1 MISETSEAFSTS
13 NQFIKYRFTVTENS
27 YSVENNSSN
36 VTVTVNF
43 YRTNTGYT
51 TYGTGTVYCF
61 IYNTTYSQYVGL
73 DDKITYDG
81 IDLFT
86 RTVDIPHN
94 DDGTRNLNVAA
105 YISHERVTSE
115 SHDFYVD
122 LTTIPRASELTCP
135 TTWNLG
141 DELSFTIDRKSSS
154 FRDTLSYSCSYTEDG
169 VQKEYSGDILT
180 KSSATSA
187 KFTPPLDWARHSP
200 NVIRGMA
207 SFTLSTYNGSGT
219 KIGSTTKNSWFTI
232 PKTVIPSCSISITD
246 ISSISVPGG
255 KKSCLEYF
263 GKYVSGVSTIHA
275 EITADGAYGSTIKS
289 YSGSYQGGL
298 FSTQSFDIS
307 TSGLSGNC
315 LINAAVRDSRSRTN
329 SASASASIAA
339 YSPPKVT
346 ALSVRRCK
354 SKTDSTEDEQGN
366 YTQVTYGY
374 EITDITGTNPDNKNA
389 KSIVLKYKRTAAPES
404 EWATENL
411 EASTYSGTGSIIL
424 ETSADNSYVFLFTV
438 SDSISSSSKSTSV
451 STGYCI
457 YHVPATGKGI
467 TFGGIAEGDGFN
479 VKMPAT
485 FSSTINASGNFVGQ
499 YVTGTW
505 LQTTQA
511 TDLGRKPPKVA
522 VLDESGW
529 IYSRA
534 LSSLILEAVY
544 PVGSIYISANNT
556 SPQTLFG
563 GTWEAIEGKFLL
575 GQSSA
580 HKAGSTGG
588 EENHTLTAGEMP
600 KHTHLM
606 YSGNSGGPEQWEP
619 DGGSYLVDSVTQDK
633 TTWWALLGMD
643 YAGGGAAHNNMPPYL
658 AVYMWKRTA

>member
-1 MISETSEAFSTS
+1 MISETSEAFGTS
-13 NQFIKYRFTVTENS
+13 NQFIKYRITVTENS

-36 VTVTVNF
+36 VTVSINF

-51 TYGTGTVYCF
+51 TYGNGTVYCF
-61 IYNTTYSQYVGL
+61 IYNDTYSQTVTSS
-73 DDKITYDG
+73 DAITNSG

-86 RTVDIPHN
+86 ETLDIPHN
-94 DDGTRNLNVAA
+94 EDGTRNLNVAA
-105 YISHERVTSE
+105 YISHERFTSD

-122 LTTIPRASELTCP
+122 LTTIPRVSEMTYP
-135 TTWNLG
+135 ITWTLG
-141 DELSFTIDRKSSS
+141 DELSFTIDRKLSS
-154 FRDTLSYSCSYTEDG
+154 FRDTLSYHCTYTENG
-169 VQKEYSGDILT
+169 VPKAYSGDILT

-187 KFTPPLDWARHSP
+187 KFTPPFDWAKHSP
-200 NVIRGMA
+200 NMIRGMA
-207 SFTLSTYNGSGT
+207 SFTLSTYDSSGT
-219 KIGSTTKNSWFTI
+219 LIGSTVKNSWFTI
-232 PKTVIPSCSISITD
+232 PDTVIPDCSISLSDT
-246 ISSISVPGG
+246 SSIWVSGS

-263 GKYVSGVSTIHA
+263 GKYVSGVSAIHA
-275 EITADGAYGSTIKS
+275 EITASGAYGSTIKS
-289 YSGSYQGGL
+289 YSGSYPGGSFL
-298 FSTQSFDIS
+298 TQSFNIS
-307 TSGLSGNC
+307 TSGLSGVC
-315 LINAAVRDSRSRTN
+315 QIDATVRDSRNRKN

-374 EITDITGTNPDNKNA
+374 EIVNVAGTNKNA
-389 KSIVLKYKRTAAPES
+389 KSIVLKYKTTSGSES
-404 EWATENL
+404 EWITQNL
-411 EASTYSGTGSIIL
+411 TASAYSGTGSIIL
-424 ETSADNSYVFLFTV
+424 ETSSDNSYVFSFTV

-457 YHVPATGKGI
+457 YHVPASGKGI

-505 LQTTQA
+505 LQTVSA

-522 VLDESGW
+522 VIDESGW

-534 LSSLILEAVY
+534 LSALILEAVY
-544 PVGSIYISANNT
+544 PVGSIYISVNST

-563 GTWEAIEGKFLL
+563 GTWEAIQGKFLL

-580 HKAGSTGG
+580 HTAGSTGG
-588 EENHTLTAGEMP
+588 EETHTLTMGEMP
-600 KHTHLM
+600 EHTHPM
-606 YSGNSGGPEQWEP
+606 YSGNAGGDSEWTP
-619 DGGSYLVDSVTQDK
+619 DEGAYLVDSVTQTK
-633 TTWWALLGMD
+633 TTWWARLGMS
-643 YAGGGAAHNNMPPYL
+643 YAGGGNAHNNMPPYL
-658 AVYMWKRTA
+658 AVYMWKRTG

>member
-1 MISETSEAFSTS
+1 MISETSEAFGTS
-13 NQFIKYRFTVTENS
+13 NQFIKYTITVTENS

-36 VTVTVNF
+36 VTVSINF

-51 TYGTGTVYCF
+51 TYGNGTVYCF
-61 IYNTTYSQYVGL
+61 IYNDTYSQTVTPS
-73 DDKITYDG
+73 DAITNSG

-86 RTVDIPHN
+86 KTLDIPHN
-94 DDGTRNLNVAA
+94 EDGTRNLNVAA
-105 YISHERVTSE
+105 YISHERFTSD

-122 LTTIPRASELTCP
+122 LTTIPRVSEMTYP
-135 TTWNLG
+135 ITWTLG

-154 FRDTLSYSCSYTEDG
+154 FRNTLSYHCTYTENG
-169 VQKEYSGDILT
+169 VPKAYSGDILT

-187 KFTPPLDWARHSP
+187 KFTPPFDWAKQSP

-207 SFTLSTYNGSGT
+207 SFTLSTYNSSGT
-219 KIGSTTKNSWFTI
+219 LIGSTVKNSWFTI
-232 PKTVIPSCSISITD
+232 PDTVIPDCSISLSDT
-246 ISSISVPGG
+246 SSIWVSGS

-263 GKYVSGVSTIHA
+263 GKYVSGVSAIHV
-275 EITADGAYGSTIKS
+275 EITASGAYGSTIKS
-289 YSGSYQGGL
+289 YSGSYPGGS
-298 FSTQSFDIS
+298 FSTRSFNIS
-307 TSGLSGNC
+307 TSGLSGAFQ
-315 LINAAVRDSRSRTN
+315 IDATVRDSRNRKN
-329 SASASASIAA
+329 SASASASIAE

-374 EITDITGTNPDNKNA
+374 EIVNVAGTNKNA
-389 KSIVLKYKRTAAPES
+389 KSIVLKYKTTSGSES
-404 EWATENL
+404 EWITQNL
-411 EASTYSGTGSIIL
+411 TASAYSGTGSIIL
-424 ETSADNSYVFLFTV
+424 ETSSDNSYVFSFTV

-457 YHVPATGKGI
+457 YHVPASGKGI

-505 LQTTQA
+505 LQTVSV

-522 VLDESGW
+522 VIDESGW

-534 LSSLILEAVY
+534 LSALILEAVY
-544 PVGSIYISANNT
+544 PVGSIYISVNST

-563 GTWEAIEGKFLL
+563 GTWKAIKGKFLL

-580 HKAGSTGG
+580 HTAGSTGG
-588 EENHTLTAGEMP
+588 EETHTLTMGEMP
-600 KHTHLM
+600 EHTHPM
-606 YSGNSGGPEQWEP
+606 YSGNAGGDGEWTP
-619 DGGSYLVDSVTQDK
+619 DEGSYLVDSVTQTK
-633 TTWWALLGMD
+633 TTWWARLGMS
-643 YAGGGAAHNNMPPYL
+643 YAGGGNAHNNMPPYL
-658 AVYMWKRTA
+658 AVYMWKRTG

>member
-1 MISETSEAFSTS
+1 MISETSEAFGTS
-13 NQFIKYRFTVTENS
+13 NQFIKYRITVTENS

-36 VTVTVNF
+36 VTVSINF

-51 TYGTGTVYCF
+51 TYGNGTVYCF
-61 IYNTTYSQYVGL
+61 IYNDTYSQTVTSS
-73 DDKITYDG
+73 DAITDSG

-86 RTVDIPHN
+86 KTLDIPHN
-94 DDGTRNLNVAA
+94 EDGTRNLNVAA
-105 YISHERVTSE
+105 YISHERFTSD

-122 LTTIPRASELTCP
+122 LTTIPRVSEMTYP
-135 TTWNLG
+135 ITWTLG
-141 DELSFTIDRKSSS
+141 DELSFTIDRKLSS
-154 FRDTLSYSCSYTEDG
+154 FRDTLSYHCTYTENG
-169 VQKEYSGDILT
+169 IPKAYSGDILT

-187 KFTPPLDWARHSP
+187 KFTPPFDWAKHSP

-207 SFTLSTYNGSGT
+207 SFTLSTYDSSGT
-219 KIGSTTKNSWFTI
+219 LIGSTVKNSWFTI
-232 PKTVIPSCSISITD
+232 PDTVIPDCSISLSDT
-246 ISSISVPGG
+246 SSIWVSGS

-263 GKYVSGVSTIHA
+263 GKYVSGVSAIHA
-275 EITADGAYGSTIKS
+275 EITASGAYGSTIKS
-289 YSGSYQGGL
+289 YSGSYPGGS
-298 FSTQSFDIS
+298 FSTQSFNIS
-307 TSGLSGNC
+307 TSGLSGAC
-315 LINAAVRDSRSRTN
+315 QIDATVRDSRNRKN

-374 EITDITGTNPDNKNA
+374 EIVNVAGANKNA
-389 KSIVLKYKRTAAPES
+389 KSIVLKYKTTSGSES
-404 EWATENL
+404 EWVTQNLTATG
-411 EASTYSGTGSIIL
+411 YSGTGSVIL
-424 ETSADNSYVFLFTV
+424 ETLADNSYIFSFTV

-457 YHVPATGKGI
+457 YHVPASGKGI

-485 FSSTINASGNFVGQ
+485 FSSTINTSGNFVGR

-505 LQTTQA
+505 LQTVSA
-511 TDLGRKPPKVA
+511 TDLGRKPSKVA
-522 VLDESGW
+522 VIDESGW

-534 LSSLILEAVY
+534 LSALILEAVY
-544 PVGSIYISANNT
+544 PVGSIYISVNNT

-563 GTWEAIEGKFLL
+563 GTWEAIQGKFLL

-580 HKAGSTGG
+580 HTAGSTGG
-588 EENHTLTAGEMP
+588 EETHTLTIGEMP
-600 KHTHLM
+600 EHTHPM
-606 YSGNSGGPEQWEP
+606 YSGNAGGNSEWTP
-619 DGGSYLVDSVTQDK
+619 DEGVYLVDSVTQTK
-633 TTWWALLGMD
+633 TTWWARLGMS
-643 YAGGGAAHNNMPPYL
+643 YAGGGNAHNNMPPYL

>member
-43 YRTNTGYT
+43 YRTNTGYI

-61 IYNTTYSQYVGL
+61 IYNTTYSQYVGP

-154 FRDTLSYSCSYTEDG
+154 FRDTLSYYCSYTEDG

-207 SFTLSTYNGSGT
+207 SFTLSTYSGSGT

-263 GKYVSGVSTIHA
+263 GKYVSGVSAIHA

-289 YSGSYQGGL
+289 YSGSYQGGS
-298 FSTQSFDIS
+298 FSTQSFDIP
-307 TSGLSGNC
+307 TTELSGACQVNVS
-315 LINAAVRDSRSRTN
+315 VRDSRNRKN
-329 SASASASIAA
+329 SASASASIVT

-346 ALSVRRCK
+346 ALSVHRCV
-354 SKTDSTEDEQGN
+354 SDTDGTEDEQGN

-374 EITDITGTNPDNKNA
+374 KIANIAETNKNA
-389 KSIVLKYKRTAAPES
+389 KNIVIKYKKTSES
-404 EWATENL
+404 TWTTQNL
-411 EASTYSGTGSIIL
+411 NASAYTGSGSIIVKTL
-424 ETSADNSYVFLFTV
+424 ADNSYNFLLTV
-438 SDSISSSSKSTSV
+438 SDSITSSSKSTSV

-457 YHVPATGKGI
+457 YHVPASGKGI

-485 FSSTINASGNFVGQ
+485 FSSTINAGGNFVGQ

-505 LQTTQA
+505 LQTVSA
-511 TDLGRKPPKVA
+511 TDLGRKPGKIA
-522 VLDESGW
+522 VIDESGW

-534 LSSLILEAVY
+534 LSTLILEAVY
-544 PVGSIYISANNT
+544 PVGSIYISVNST

-563 GTWEAIEGKFLL
+563 GTWEAIQGKFLL
-575 GQSSA
+575 GSSST
-580 HKAGSTGG
+580 HKAGSIGG
-588 EENHTLTAGEMP
+588 EENHTLTVGEMP

-606 YSGNSGGPEQWEP
+606 YSGNSGGPEQWKP
-619 DGGSYLVDSVTQDK
+619 DEGSYLVDSVTQNK
-633 TTWWALLGMD
+633 TTWWASLGMN
-643 YAGGGAAHNNMPPYL
+643 YAGSGASHNNMPPYL
-658 AVYMWKRTA
+658 AVYMWKRTG

>member
-1 MISETSEAFSTS
+1 MISETSEAFGTS
-13 NQFIKYRFTVTENS
+13 NQFIKYTITVTENS

-36 VTVTVNF
+36 VTVSINF

-51 TYGTGTVYCF
+51 TYGNGTVYCF
-61 IYNTTYSQYVGL
+61 IYNDTYSQTVTPS
-73 DDKITYDG
+73 DAITNSG

-86 RTVDIPHN
+86 ETLDIPHN
-94 DDGTRNLNVAA
+94 EDGTRNLNVAA
-105 YISHERVTSE
+105 YISHERFTSD

-122 LTTIPRASELTCP
+122 LTTIPRVSEMTYP
-135 TTWNLG
+135 ITWTLG
-141 DELSFTIDRKSSS
+141 DELSFTIDRKLSS
-154 FRDTLSYSCSYTEDG
+154 FRDTLSYHCTYTENG
-169 VQKEYSGDILT
+169 VPKAYSGDILT

-187 KFTPPLDWARHSP
+187 KFTPPFDWAKHSP
-200 NVIRGMA
+200 NAIRGMA
-207 SFTLSTYNGSGT
+207 SFTLSTYDSSGT
-219 KIGSTTKNSWFTI
+219 LIGSTVKNSWFTI
-232 PKTVIPSCSISITD
+232 PDTVIPDCSISLSDT
-246 ISSISVPGG
+246 SSIWVSGS

-263 GKYVSGVSTIHA
+263 GKYVSGVSAIYA
-275 EITADGAYGSTIKS
+275 EITASGAYGSTIKS
-289 YSGSYQGGL
+289 YSGSYPGGS
-298 FSTQSFDIS
+298 FSTRSFNIS
-307 TSGLSGNC
+307 TNGLSGAC
-315 LINAAVRDSRSRTN
+315 QIDATVRDSRNRKN
-329 SASASASIAA
+329 SASASASIAE

-374 EITDITGTNPDNKNA
+374 EIVNVAGTNKNA
-389 KSIVLKYKRTAAPES
+389 KSIVLKYKTTSGSES
-404 EWATENL
+404 EWITQNL
-411 EASTYSGTGSIIL
+411 TASAYSGTGSIIL
-424 ETSADNSYVFLFTV
+424 ETSSDNSYVFSFTV

-457 YHVPATGKGI
+457 YHVPASGKGI

-505 LQTTQA
+505 LQTVSA

-522 VLDESGW
+522 VIDESGW

-534 LSSLILEAVY
+534 LSALILEAVY
-544 PVGSIYISANNT
+544 PVGSIYISVNST

-563 GTWEAIEGKFLL
+563 GTWEAIQGKFLL

-580 HKAGSTGG
+580 HTAGSTGG
-588 EENHTLTAGEMP
+588 EETHTLTRGEMP
-600 KHTHLM
+600 EHTHPM
-606 YSGNSGGPEQWEP
+606 YSGNTGGDSEWTP
-619 DGGSYLVDSVTQDK
+619 DEGVYLVDSVTQIK
-633 TTWWALLGMD
+633 TTWWARLGMS
-643 YAGGGAAHNNMPPYL
+643 YAGGGNAHNNMPPYL

>member
-27 YSVENNSSN
+27 YSVKNNSSN

-61 IYNTTYSQYVGL
+61 IYDTTYSQYVGP
-73 DDKITYDG
+73 DYKITYDG

-94 DDGTRNLNVAA
+94 DDGTRTLNVAA

-154 FRDTLSYSCSYTEDG
+154 FRDTLSYHCTYTENG
-169 VQKEYSGDILT
+169 VPKAYSGDILT

-187 KFTPPLDWARHSP
+187 KFTPPFDWAKHSP

-207 SFTLSTYNGSGT
+207 SFTLSTYDSSGT
-219 KIGSTTKNSWFTI
+219 LIGSTVKNSWFTI
-232 PKTVIPSCSISITD
+232 PDTVIPDCSISLSDT
-246 ISSISVPGG
+246 SSIWVSGS

-263 GKYVSGVSTIHA
+263 GKYVSGVSAIYA
-275 EITADGAYGSTIKS
+275 EITASGAYGSTIKS
-289 YSGSYQGGL
+289 YSGSYPGGS
-298 FSTQSFDIS
+298 FSTRSFNIS
-307 TSGLSGNC
+307 TNGLSGAC
-315 LINAAVRDSRSRTN
+315 QIDATVRDSRNRKN
-329 SASASASIAA
+329 SASASASIAE

-374 EITDITGTNPDNKNA
+374 EIVNVAGTNKNA
-389 KSIVLKYKRTAAPES
+389 KSIVLKYKTTSGSES
-404 EWATENL
+404 EWITQNL
-411 EASTYSGTGSIIL
+411 TASAYSGTGSIIL
-424 ETSADNSYVFLFTV
+424 ETSSDNSYVFSFTV

-457 YHVPATGKGI
+457 YHVPASGKGI

-505 LQTTQA
+505 LQTVSA

-522 VLDESGW
+522 VIDESGW

-534 LSSLILEAVY
+534 LSALILEAVY
-544 PVGSIYISANNT
+544 PVGSIYISVNST

-563 GTWEAIEGKFLL
+563 GTWEAIQGKFLL

-580 HKAGSTGG
+580 HTAGSTGG
-588 EENHTLTAGEMP
+588 EETHTLTIGEMP
-600 KHTHLM
+600 EHTHPM
-606 YSGNSGGPEQWEP
+606 YSGNAGGDSEWTP
-619 DGGSYLVDSVTQDK
+619 DEGAYLVDSVTQTK
-633 TTWWALLGMD
+633 TTWWARLGMT
-643 YAGGGAAHNNMPPYL
+643 YAGGGNAHNNMPPYL
-658 AVYMWKRTA
+658 AVYMWKRTG